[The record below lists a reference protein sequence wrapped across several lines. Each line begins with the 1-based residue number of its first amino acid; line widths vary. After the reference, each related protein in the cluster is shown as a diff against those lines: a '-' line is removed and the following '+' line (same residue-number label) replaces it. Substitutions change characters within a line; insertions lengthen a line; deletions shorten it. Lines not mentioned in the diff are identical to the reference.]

1 MILTVLADNR
11 RISFAFFEKNDEKSD
26 PLSTFSLSSVPART
40 ADEYAVLLEGFCKR
54 TACAA
59 PQSAILACV
68 VPPLTAELRRAVALL
83 FGNIPCLSVGAGLR
97 SGLSLRTDAPAE
109 LGADLVAMAVGAA
122 TLQQPPFLVLHCGD
136 VTTLSAVG
144 AGKDAPTYLGCAIL
158 PGVALCAKSLK
169 EEAALLSTVALSKP
183 TRAIGQNTGDSVR
196 AGVLLGHA
204 AAIEHL
210 IADFEKEMGEQ
221 PLPVIATGEE
231 ADLILPLLHR
241 SVTVVEALA
250 HKGLCK
256 IALLNTKKTGNAP
269 KRGE

>member
-40 ADEYAVLLEGFCKR
+40 ADEYAVLLESFHKR
-54 TACAA
+54 AACAA

-68 VPPLTAELRRAVALL
+68 VPPLADELRRAVTLL
-83 FGNIPCLSVGAGLR
+83 FGDIPCLSLGAGLR
-97 SGLSLRTDAPAE
+97 SGLALRTDSPAE

-144 AGKDAPTYLGCAIL
+144 AGKDAPIYLGCAIL
-158 PGVALCAKSLK
+158 PGAALCASALK
-169 EEAALLSTVALSKP
+169 EEAALLSAVALTKP
-183 TRAIGQNTGDSVR
+183 VHAIGKNTGDSVR
-196 AGVLLGHA
+196 AGLLFGHA
-204 AAIEHL
+204 AAIERL

-231 ADLILPLLHR
+231 ADLILPLVRH
-241 SVTVVEALA
+241 SVAKVESLA

-256 IALLNTKKTGNAP
+256 IAALNERKTGNTP
-269 KRGE
+269 KRG